1 MNLQSLNNFNL
12 AHFSIQM
19 KRIPIITSYYTHLT
33 LSLIT
38 NNDQEGKERE
48 ESNKSMLSKLGGRAQ

>member
-19 KRIPIITSYYTHLT
+19 KRIPIITSYYAHLT
-33 LSLIT
+33 LFLIT
-38 NNDQEGKERE
+38 TNNAADQEGKGRE
-48 ESNKSMLSKLGGRAQ
+48 ESCKSMLYK